1 MYELSILEGQ
11 NNLNLQYKIEEA
23 QLLTIPVGEL
33 DAGERVVEMVLD
45 DGRAGVDQLRIRDHT
60 KLFNLV
66 TVLVK
71 HK

>member
-1 MYELSILEGQ
+1 M
-11 NNLNLQYKIEEA
+11 
-23 QLLTIPVGEL
+23 LTIPVGEL

-45 DGRAGVDQLRIRDHT
+45 DGRAGVDKLRVRDHT